1 MNKNTIILIAVV
13 GLIELAAFWGIG
25 KYNGLVTKD
34 ESVSGQ
40 WANVE
45 NQYQRRADLIPN
57 LVETVKGYAKHEKET
72 LENVIKARNMAISA
86 SNTNDKIKAEGE
98 VSGMLSRLF
107 ALAESYPDLKANTN
121 FQDLMAQLKAIEEDI
136 ANARKYYNGV
146 VRNYNTDIEVFPA
159 NLIANMFKF
168 SKKPLFEVEEESQR
182 KNVKVEF

>member
-1 MNKNTIILIAVV
+1 MDYILYGLLALVVVIIFYLITTYNSFIGSRNRVEEAFSTMDVY
-13 GLIELAAFWGIG
+13 LI
-25 KYNGLVTKD
+25 KR
-34 ESVSGQ
+34 S
-40 WANVE
+40 
-45 NQYQRRADLIPN
+45 DLIPN

-168 SKKPLFEVEEESQR
+168 MKKPLFEVEEESQR